1 MSTLRLDL
9 LRAIAAGARLRDQR
23 DIDGGKCFRLFRDGV
38 VEDVDAADVAALV
51 AAGLLD
57 SNKKF
62 PAATYW
68 LTEAGRRV
76 IMQYPAS

>member
-1 MSTLRLDL
+1 MASLRLDL

-23 DIDGGKCFRLFRDGV
+23 DIEGGKSFRLYGDDGSSV
-38 VEDVDAADVAALV
+38 LIDPNDVAALV
-51 AAGLLD
+51 EAGLLD

-68 LTEAGRRV
+68 VTDAGRRTL
-76 IMQYPAS
+76 ADGG